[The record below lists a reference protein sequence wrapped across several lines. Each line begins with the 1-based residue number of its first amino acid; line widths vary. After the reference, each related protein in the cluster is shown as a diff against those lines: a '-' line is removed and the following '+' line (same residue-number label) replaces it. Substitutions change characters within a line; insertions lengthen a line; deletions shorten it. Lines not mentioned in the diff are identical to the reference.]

1 MKKIKGFKAT
11 ILNKKRIVVAF
22 CIFSVVLVALCVRTG
37 YLQIVR
43 GNELETM
50 AVEQQ
55 MKDEILQPKRGGIY
69 DRNGNELAVNIESY
83 SVWVRPG
90 EMKTGKDEAEKQK
103 NYEDTIAKLAEL
115 LGNDKEELQKTIEDS
130 KRTLLKVSKSVDRDK
145 ADEIREAGL
154 TGVSLNQEVKRYYP
168 MGDFLSHTLGSV
180 TDDNSGLSGIELAYD
195 RYLAGVEGRWVKN
208 TDISGNSLVDG
219 TEKYYEPQDGSNVVL
234 TIDQVIQNYT
244 EKSVKA
250 AYEKYKAK
258 RVSCIVMETETGEIM
273 SMASAPSFDPN
284 NSRVPT
290 DEKEKEEF
298 SKLSADEQMDYLNI
312 MWRNPLISNVYE
324 PGSTAKL
331 ITTAAA
337 LEEGIT
343 KKDESFKCEG
353 YYTVNGI
360 QVKCWSYEKPHGT
373 ENLYE
378 SVGNSCNPVF
388 MQLAMR
394 LGKEKYYDYLDLFGL
409 SEPTGIDF
417 PGEASPI
424 LANEETASQLDLAI
438 MGFGQTNAVTPIQ
451 MITAASALGND
462 GKLMEPHLV
471 KELTDSDG
479 NTVET
484 IEPKVVRQAVSKD
497 TADEMRVI
505 MQSVVDNATGS
516 KAQIAGYSV
525 GGKTGTSQVADT
537 EHGGYTSDV
546 IASFI
551 GMAPMEDPKYTILYI
566 IDSPAGGDQGGEI
579 AAPESRDLLE
589 KILKYADIK
598 PNYTEEEQKEIEEE
612 TTVSVP
618 NVTGKK
624 LSEAKKLLSENGLKY
639 IISPEMEEETEFV
652 IKEQYPA
659 AGEKSTKN
667 GIVYLYRE

>member
-1 MKKIKGFKAT
+1 MKKNKGLKTT
-11 ILNKKRIVVAF
+11 ILNKKRTVIAF
-22 CIFSVVLVALCVRTG
+22 GIFAAVLMALCIRTG

-43 GNELETM
+43 GSELKTM

-55 MKDEILQPKRGGIY
+55 MKDEIIKPKRGGIY

-90 EMKTGKDEAEKQK
+90 EMKSGKTEAEKQQ

-115 LGNDKEELQKTIEDS
+115 LGEDKDELKSTIEKS
-130 KRTLLKVSKSVDRDK
+130 ERTLLKVSKAIDRDT
-145 ADEIREAGL
+145 ADTIREAQL
-154 TGVSLNQEVKRYYP
+154 TGVSLNQEVERYYP

-180 TDDNSGLSGIELAYD
+180 TDDNSGLSGIELMYD

-250 AYEKYKAK
+250 AYEKYDAE
-258 RVSCIVMETETGEIM
+258 RVSCIVMETETGEIL

-290 DEKEKEEF
+290 DEKEKKEF
-298 SKLSADEQMDYLNI
+298 AKLDADEQMDYLNN

-343 KKDESFKCEG
+343 EKSETFKCEG

-360 QVKCWSYEKPHGT
+360 KVNCWSYDDPHGT

-378 SVGNSCNPVF
+378 AVGNSCNPVF

-438 MGFGQTNAVTPIQ
+438 MGFGQTNAMTPIQ
-451 MITAASALGND
+451 MITAVSALGND

-471 KELTDSDG
+471 KEIVDSDG
-479 NTVET
+479 NTVES
-484 IEPKVVRQAVSKD
+484 IDSKVVRQAVSED
-497 TADEMRVI
+497 TADEMCEI
-505 MQSVVDNATGS
+505 MQFVVDNATGS
-516 KAQIAGYSV
+516 RAQIPGYSV
-525 GGKTGTSQVADT
+525 GGKTGTSQVPDY
-537 EHGGYTSDV
+537 ENGGYTSDV

-598 PNYTEEEQKEIEEE
+598 PNYTKEEQKEIDEE
-612 TTVSVP
+612 TVSVP
-618 NVTGKK
+618 DVTGKK
-624 LSEAKKLLSENGLKY
+624 LSEAKKLLAEKDLKY
-639 IISPEMEEETEFV
+639 IISPEMEKESEFV
-652 IKEQYPA
+652 VKEQYPE
-659 AGEKSTKN
+659 AGEKLTKN

>member
-1 MKKIKGFKAT
+1 MKKNKGLKTT
-11 ILNKKRIVVAF
+11 ILNKKRTVIAF
-22 CIFSVVLVALCVRTG
+22 GIFAAVLMALCIRTG

-43 GNELETM
+43 GSELKTM

-55 MKDEILQPKRGGIY
+55 MKDEIIKPKRGGIY

-90 EMKTGKDEAEKQK
+90 EMKSGKTEAEKQQ

-115 LGNDKEELQKTIEDS
+115 LGEDKDELQSTIEKS
-130 KRTLLKVSKSVDRDK
+130 GRTLLKVSKAVDRNT
-145 ADEIREAGL
+145 ADTIREAQL
-154 TGVSLNQEVKRYYP
+154 TGVSLNQEVERYYP

-180 TDDNSGLSGIELAYD
+180 TDDNSGLSGIELMYD

-250 AYEKYKAK
+250 AYEKYDAE
-258 RVSCIVMETETGEIM
+258 RVSCIVMETETGEIL

-290 DEKEKEEF
+290 DEKEKKEF
-298 SKLSADEQMDYLNI
+298 AKLDADEQMDYLNN

-343 KKDESFKCEG
+343 EKSETFKCEG

-360 QVKCWSYEKPHGT
+360 KVNCWSYDDPHGA

-378 SVGNSCNPVF
+378 AVGNSCNPVF

-438 MGFGQTNAVTPIQ
+438 MGFGQTNAMTPIQ
-451 MITAASALGND
+451 MITAVSALGND

-471 KELTDSDG
+471 KEIVDSDG
-479 NTVET
+479 NTVES
-484 IEPKVVRQAVSKD
+484 IDSKVVRQAVSED
-497 TADEMRVI
+497 TADEMCEI
-505 MQSVVDNATGS
+505 MQFVVDNATGS
-516 KAQIAGYSV
+516 RAQIPGYSV
-525 GGKTGTSQVADT
+525 GGKTGTSQVPDY
-537 EHGGYTSDV
+537 ENGGYTSDV

-598 PNYTEEEQKEIEEE
+598 PNYTKEEQKEIDEE
-612 TTVSVP
+612 TVSVP
-618 NVTGKK
+618 DVTGKK
-624 LSEAKKLLSENGLKY
+624 LSEAKKLLAEKDLKY
-639 IISPEMEEETEFV
+639 IISPEMEKESEFV
-652 IKEQYPA
+652 VKEQYPE
-659 AGEKSTKN
+659 AGEKLTKN

>member
-1 MKKIKGFKAT
+1 MKKNKGLKTT
-11 ILNKKRIVVAF
+11 ILNKKRTVIAF
-22 CIFSVVLVALCVRTG
+22 GIFAAVLMALCIRTG

-43 GNELETM
+43 GSELKTM

-55 MKDEILQPKRGGIY
+55 MKDEIIKPKRGGIY

-90 EMKTGKDEAEKQK
+90 EMKSGKTEAEKQQ

-115 LGNDKEELQKTIEDS
+115 LGEDKDELQSTIEKS
-130 KRTLLKVSKSVDRDK
+130 GRTLLKVSKAVDRDT
-145 ADEIREAGL
+145 ADTIREAQL
-154 TGVSLNQEVKRYYP
+154 TGVSLNQEVERYYP

-180 TDDNSGLSGIELAYD
+180 TDDNSGLSGIELMYD

-250 AYEKYKAK
+250 AYEKYDAE
-258 RVSCIVMETETGEIM
+258 RVSCIVMETETGEIL

-290 DEKEKEEF
+290 DEKEKKEF
-298 SKLSADEQMDYLNI
+298 AKLDADEQMDYLNN

-343 KKDESFKCEG
+343 EKSETFKCEG

-360 QVKCWSYEKPHGT
+360 KVNCWSYDDPHGT

-378 SVGNSCNPVF
+378 AVGNSCNPVF

-438 MGFGQTNAVTPIQ
+438 MGFGQTNAMTPIQ
-451 MITAASALGND
+451 MITAVSALGND

-471 KELTDSDG
+471 KEIVDSDG
-479 NTVET
+479 NTVES
-484 IEPKVVRQAVSKD
+484 IDSKVVRQAVSED
-497 TADEMRVI
+497 TADEMCEI
-505 MQSVVDNATGS
+505 MQFVVDNATGS
-516 KAQIAGYSV
+516 RAQIPGYSV
-525 GGKTGTSQVADT
+525 GGKTGTSQVPDY
-537 EHGGYTSDV
+537 ENGGYTSDV

-598 PNYTEEEQKEIEEE
+598 PNYTKEEQKEIDEE
-612 TTVSVP
+612 TVSVP
-618 NVTGKK
+618 DVTGKK
-624 LSEAKKLLSENGLKY
+624 LSEAKKLLAEKDLKY
-639 IISPEMEEETEFV
+639 IISPEMEKESEFV
-652 IKEQYPA
+652 VKEQYPE
-659 AGEKSTKN
+659 AGEKLTKN

>member
-1 MKKIKGFKAT
+1 
-11 ILNKKRIVVAF
+11 
-22 CIFSVVLVALCVRTG
+22 
-37 YLQIVR
+37 
-43 GNELETM
+43 
-50 AVEQQ
+50 
-55 MKDEILQPKRGGIY
+55 
-69 DRNGNELAVNIESY
+69 
-83 SVWVRPG
+83 
-90 EMKTGKDEAEKQK
+90 
-103 NYEDTIAKLAEL
+103 
-115 LGNDKEELQKTIEDS
+115 
-130 KRTLLKVSKSVDRDK
+130 
-145 ADEIREAGL
+145 
-154 TGVSLNQEVKRYYP
+154 
-168 MGDFLSHTLGSV
+168 
-180 TDDNSGLSGIELAYD
+180 
-195 RYLAGVEGRWVKN
+195 
-208 TDISGNSLVDG
+208 
-219 TEKYYEPQDGSNVVL
+219 
-234 TIDQVIQNYT
+234 
-244 EKSVKA
+244 
-250 AYEKYKAK
+250 
-258 RVSCIVMETETGEIM
+258 
-273 SMASAPSFDPN
+273 
-284 NSRVPT
+284 
-290 DEKEKEEF
+290 
-298 SKLSADEQMDYLNI
+298 
-312 MWRNPLISNVYE
+312 
-324 PGSTAKL
+324 
-331 ITTAAA
+331 
-337 LEEGIT
+337 
-343 KKDESFKCEG
+343 
-353 YYTVNGI
+353 
-360 QVKCWSYEKPHGT
+360 
-373 ENLYE
+373 
-378 SVGNSCNPVF
+378 

-394 LGKEKYYDYLDLFGL
+394 LGKEKYYDYLNLFGL

-624 LSEAKKLLSENGLKY
+624 LSEAKKLLSEKGLKY
-639 IISPEMEEETEFV
+639 IISPEMEKETEFV

-659 AGEKSTKN
+659 AGENPQKWYS
-667 GIVYLYRE
+667 ILYRE

>member
-1 MKKIKGFKAT
+1 MKKIKRFKAT

-22 CIFSVVLVALCVRTG
+22 CIFSAVLVALCVRTG

-43 GNELETM
+43 GSELETM

-55 MKDEILQPKRGGIY
+55 MKDEILQPKRGSIY

-103 NYEDTIAKLAEL
+103 NYEDTIAKLAKL
-115 LGNDKEELQKTIEDS
+115 LGEDKEELQKTIEDS

-145 ADEIREAGL
+145 ADEIREAEL

-250 AYEKYKAK
+250 AYKKYKAK

-298 SKLSADEQMDYLNI
+298 SKLSADEQMDYLNN

-343 KKDESFKCEG
+343 KKDESFTCKG
-353 YYTVNGI
+353 SYTVNGI
-360 QVKCWSYEKPHGT
+360 EVKCWSYEKPHGT

-388 MQLAMR
+388 MQLALR

-438 MGFGQTNAVTPIQ
+438 MGFGQTNAVTSIQ

-479 NTVET
+479 KTVET

-598 PNYTEEEQKEIEEE
+598 PNYTEEEQKKIAEE
-612 TTVSVP
+612 TVEVP
-618 NVTGKK
+618 DVTGKK
-624 LSEAKKLLSENGLKY
+624 LSEAKKLLSEKGLKY
-639 IISPEMEEETEFV
+639 IISPEMEKETEFV
-652 IKEQYPA
+652 IKEQYPT
-659 AGEKSTKN
+659 AGEKSAEN

>member
-1 MKKIKGFKAT
+1 MKKNKGLKTT
-11 ILNKKRIVVAF
+11 ILNKKRTVIAF
-22 CIFSVVLVALCVRTG
+22 GIFAAVLMALCIRTG

-43 GNELETM
+43 GSELKTM

-55 MKDEILQPKRGGIY
+55 MKDEIIKPKRGGIY

-90 EMKTGKDEAEKQK
+90 EMKRGKTEAEKQQ

-115 LGNDKEELQKTIEDS
+115 LGEDKDELKSTIEKS
-130 KRTLLKVSKSVDRDK
+130 ERTLLKVSKAIDRDT
-145 ADEIREAGL
+145 ADTIREAQL
-154 TGVSLNQEVKRYYP
+154 TGVSLNQEVERYYP

-180 TDDNSGLSGIELAYD
+180 TDDNSGLSGIELMYD

-250 AYEKYKAK
+250 AYEKYDAE
-258 RVSCIVMETETGEIM
+258 RVSCIVMETETGEIL

-290 DEKEKEEF
+290 DEKEKKEF
-298 SKLSADEQMDYLNI
+298 AKLDADEQMDYLNN

-343 KKDESFKCEG
+343 EKSETFKCEG

-360 QVKCWSYEKPHGT
+360 KVNCWSYDDPHGT

-378 SVGNSCNPVF
+378 AVGNSCNPVF

-438 MGFGQTNAVTPIQ
+438 MGFGQTNAMTPIQ
-451 MITAASALGND
+451 MITAVSALGND

-471 KELTDSDG
+471 KEIVDSDG
-479 NTVET
+479 NTVES
-484 IEPKVVRQAVSKD
+484 IDSKVVRQAVSED
-497 TADEMRVI
+497 TADEMCEI
-505 MQSVVDNATGS
+505 MQFVVDNATGS
-516 KAQIAGYSV
+516 RAQIPGYSV
-525 GGKTGTSQVADT
+525 GGKTGTSQVPDY
-537 EHGGYTSDV
+537 ENGGYTSDV

-598 PNYTEEEQKEIEEE
+598 PNYTKEEQKEIDEK
-612 TTVSVP
+612 TVSVP
-618 NVTGKK
+618 DVTGKK
-624 LSEAKKLLSENGLKY
+624 LSEAKKLLAEKDLKY
-639 IISPEMEEETEFV
+639 IISPEMEKESEFV
-652 IKEQYPA
+652 VKEQYPE
-659 AGEKSTKN
+659 AGEKLTKN